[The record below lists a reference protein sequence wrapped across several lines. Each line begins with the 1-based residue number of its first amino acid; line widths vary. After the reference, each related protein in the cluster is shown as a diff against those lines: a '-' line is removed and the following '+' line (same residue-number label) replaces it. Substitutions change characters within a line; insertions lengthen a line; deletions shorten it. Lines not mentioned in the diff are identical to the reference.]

1 MLITWYKKE
10 KGCVGYYF
18 GSLDYCVFGSS
29 FFIWKNA
36 AVASIKPI
44 QIISNPMTGITA
56 PISTSIPAVPNK
68 PVPDFVDN

>member
-1 MLITWYKKE
+1 MLITQYKKE

-18 GSLDYCVFGSS
+18 GGLDYSALVYS

-36 AVASIKPI
+36 TVASIKPI
-44 QIISNPMTGITA
+44 QIISNPMTGRTA

-68 PVPDFVDN
+68 PIPDFVDN